1 MVDAVRS
8 ACSAWAAGDLAAIR
22 QHYADDAT
30 ADGGEL
36 WPEGSG
42 SVHGADR
49 IVATFASIMSVFE
62 RSELIPEGFLE
73 AGDTLVVPLLWRGV
87 LADSSRTVEQRIVG
101 TYRFKDGLIVF
112 LAWYAGIGQALDTLG
127 LPASAADAL
136 VIEAEFAG

>member
-8 ACSAWAAGDLAAIR
+8 ACSAWAAGDLAGIR
-22 QHYADDAT
+22 ELYHDDAT
-30 ADGGEL
+30 ADGGAL

-42 SVHGADR
+42 SVQGADR

-87 LADSSRTVEQRIVG
+87 LAGSSGVVEQRIVG

-112 LAWYAGIGQALDTLG
+112 LAWYADLHEALETLG

-136 VIEAEFAG
+136 VMEARFTG